1 MGRRTALRE
10 TMAVRRVFGGNDG
23 TIARAPARGSLAAGL
38 VAYALVVGLLCAA
51 MVAWLDPACRA
62 ASSAVAPPPLDPA
75 LLLANALP
83 PLLACLVLLGLT
95 RRPLFCAAVVVLA
108 LYLLYAAN
116 AVKLDQLD
124 TPLLPADFV
133 LLAHLGDGGALLSR
147 YVPRRMQMLFVVA
160 VGALVLLALR
170 ERRWQRMRGLAR
182 GLLFAT
188 SVLLAGSMLF
198 DTRPW
203 TTVFAAED
211 PDFLAWSP
219 SKSAR
224 TIGLPLTLV
233 RYARDLKFDLPE
245 PDPVQARA
253 LVDRYPPAATAATST
268 GESPDIIVVQS
279 ESFFDAARL
288 RGLEPAQVL
297 PEFRRL
303 AAMSRHGDLWVPTYG
318 GGTIRT
324 EFEVLTGLAMRYF
337 PGVQYPYFRLTAR
350 PMESLARVLGARGY
364 DAIAVHPHLR
374 DFWNRASALANL
386 GFDAFLG
393 IEDFDGAPRVGYYVA
408 DDALID
414 HLLAQLDRARQ
425 PLFLFAISM
434 ENHGPYDAYPNADP
448 VRLAAQPLPPGLDAA
463 AAQRL
468 RGYLLHLENA
478 DRALGRLADA
488 LSKRPRRSLLLFYGD
503 HLPALPRVYEQAG
516 FDDGEV
522 ANEQPAPWLLYDT
535 ARGVSLREDTA
546 SFYLPALLLES
557 AGIADGGFFDVLAR
571 VRRADA
577 PARRWTPADDDGL
590 RALSLLRQRG
600 EPVAMPGG

>member
-1 MGRRTALRE
+1 
-10 TMAVRRVFGGNDG
+10 MAVRRAFEGNAG
-23 TIARAPARGSLAAGL
+23 LMAPAPARGSFAVGLAAY
-38 VAYALVVGLLCAA
+38 VLVVGLLCAA
-51 MVAWLDPACRA
+51 MVAWFDPACRPASDAAA
-62 ASSAVAPPPLDPA
+62 ASPLDPA

-95 RRPLFCAAVVVLA
+95 RRPLLSAGVVLLL
-108 LYLLYAAN
+108 LYLLYVAN
-116 AVKLDQLD
+116 AVKLDHLD

-133 LLAHLGDGGALLSR
+133 LIAHLGDGGALLSR
-147 YVPRRMQMLFVVA
+147 YVPRRIQMLVVVA

-170 ERRWQRMRGLAR
+170 ERRWPRLRGLAR
-182 GLLFAT
+182 GLLFVT
-188 SVLLAGSMLF
+188 STLLAASLLF
-198 DTRPW
+198 EARPW
-203 TTVFAAED
+203 SSVYAAED
-211 PDFLAWSP
+211 HDFLAWSP

-224 TIGLPLTLV
+224 TIGLPATLV
-233 RYARDLKFDLPE
+233 RYAWSLKFALPE
-245 PDPVQARA
+245 PDHAQARA
-253 LVDRYPPAATAATST
+253 LVDRYRSTATVAAQP
-268 GESPDIIVVQS
+268 GGWPDIVVVQS

-288 RGLEPAQVL
+288 RGLGPAQVL

-303 AAMSRHGDLWVPTYG
+303 AAKSRHGDLWVPTYG

-350 PMESLARVLGARGY
+350 PLESLARVLGARGY
-364 DAIAVHPHLR
+364 HTLAVHPHLR

-386 GFDAFLG
+386 GFEEFLG
-393 IEDFDGAPRVGYYVA
+393 INDFHGAARVGYYVA
-408 DDALID
+408 DNALVD
-414 HLLAQLDRARQ
+414 HLLEQLDRARQ

-448 VRLAAQPLPPGLDAA
+448 ARLAAQPLPPGLDAEA
-463 AAQRL
+463 TQRL

-488 LSKRPRRSLLLFYGD
+488 LSRRSRRSLLLFYGD

-516 FDDGEV
+516 FDDGQV

-535 ARGVSLREDTA
+535 AGGTSLRDDTA

-577 PARRWTPADDDGL
+577 PARRWTPVDDDGL

-600 EPVAMPGG
+600 EPVAAPER